1 MQRGNVHSTK
11 RWGMTKYFFD
21 LITMESVHYDYS
33 GQRFN
38 SVERAREQA
47 ILIAMDLGCSQS
59 ESPPSL
65 QVQVR
70 DVVGRLLFAVPAP
83 LTESLAA

>member
-1 MQRGNVHSTK
+1 
-11 RWGMTKYFFD
+11 MTQYFFD
-21 LITMESVHYDYS
+21 LSTMESVHYDYG
-33 GQRFN
+33 GQRFD

-47 ILIAMDLGCSQS
+47 VLIAMDLGCSQG
-59 ESPPSL
+59 ESPSL

>member
-1 MQRGNVHSTK
+1 
-11 RWGMTKYFFD
+11 MTKYFFD
-21 LITMESVHYDYS
+21 LIAMESVHYDYS
-33 GQRFN
+33 GQRFD

-47 ILIAMDLGCSQS
+47 VLIAMDLGCSQG

-65 QVQVR
+65 QVQ
-70 DVVGRLLFAVPAP
+70 VVGRLLFAVPAP

>member
-1 MQRGNVHSTK
+1 
-11 RWGMTKYFFD
+11 MTQYFFD
-21 LITMESVHYDYS
+21 LITKKSVHFDYN
-33 GQRFN
+33 GQRLD

-47 ILIAMDLGCSQS
+47 VLIAMDWGCSQG
-59 ESPPSL
+59 ETPPSL

>member
-1 MQRGNVHSTK
+1 
-11 RWGMTKYFFD
+11 MTKYFFD
-21 LITMESVHYDYS
+21 LIAMESVHYDYS
-33 GQRFN
+33 GQRFD

-47 ILIAMDLGCSQS
+47 VLIAMDLGFSQD

-70 DVVGRLLFAVPAP
+70 DVVGRLLFVVPQP
-83 LTESLAA
+83 LTESPAA

>member
-1 MQRGNVHSTK
+1 
-11 RWGMTKYFFD
+11 MTQYFFD
-21 LITMESVHYDYS
+21 LSTMESVHYDYS
-33 GQRFN
+33 GQRFD

-47 ILIAMDLGCSQS
+47 VLIAMDLGCSQG

-70 DVVGRLLFAVPAP
+70 DVVGRLLFAVPTP

>member
-1 MQRGNVHSTK
+1 
-11 RWGMTKYFFD
+11 MTQYFFD
-21 LITMESVHYDYS
+21 LITTKSVHYDYG
-33 GQRFN
+33 GQRFD

-47 ILIAMDLGCSQS
+47 VLIAMDLGCSQG

-70 DVVGRLLFAVPAP
+70 DVVGRLLFAVPTP
-83 LTESLAA
+83 PTESLAA